1 MAPYADMYMELRL
14 NGESE
19 EDAAKLVDLAICEDF
34 ERLRLKREPT
44 TEEVSESYQALRG
57 DVS

>member
-1 MAPYADMYMELRL
+1 MYMELRL